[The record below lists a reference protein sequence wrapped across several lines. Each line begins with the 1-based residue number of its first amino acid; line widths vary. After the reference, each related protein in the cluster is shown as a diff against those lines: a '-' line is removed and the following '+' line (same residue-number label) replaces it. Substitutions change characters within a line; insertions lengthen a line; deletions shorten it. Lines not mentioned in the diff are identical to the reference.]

1 MREEG
6 AGLWESVFSANCNI
20 SVSYPDILLRPG
32 KSCIDGDIR
41 DGVDIEWSVSYPD
54 ILLRPGGSC
63 TDEMRAGVNTDW
75 CVSYLLRP
83 SGLCADEEMR
93 AGVVNRPRALGLGG
107 ERDDVMLNEG
117 SECWCVG
124 WELLEWDCRR
134 FRGGV
139 KGVIISSSSVSGL
152 P

>member
-1 MREEG
+1 M
-6 AGLWESVFSANCNI
+6 
-20 SVSYPDILLRPG
+20 
-32 KSCIDGDIR
+32 
-41 DGVDIEWSVSYPD
+41 
-54 ILLRPGGSC
+54 
-63 TDEMRAGVNTDW
+63 
-75 CVSYLLRP
+75 
-83 SGLCADEEMR
+83 CADEEMR

-124 WELLEWDCRR
+124 RELLEWDCRR

-139 KGVIISSSSVSGL
+139 KGIIISSSSVSGL